1 MTHFDPLKPCDGQKF
16 HFLNQDGGQPMPGM
30 SVVDAQSEP
39 VRFLVPLNA
48 IEDSVCAGDAALCQI
63 ILTTCCFVLCSLGL
77 YRPNYCAA
85 LCILNNE

>member
-1 MTHFDPLKPCDGQKF
+1 
-16 HFLNQDGGQPMPGM
+16 MPGM

-39 VRFLVPLNA
+39 VRSLVPLNA

-77 YRPNYCAA
+77 
-85 LCILNNE
+85 